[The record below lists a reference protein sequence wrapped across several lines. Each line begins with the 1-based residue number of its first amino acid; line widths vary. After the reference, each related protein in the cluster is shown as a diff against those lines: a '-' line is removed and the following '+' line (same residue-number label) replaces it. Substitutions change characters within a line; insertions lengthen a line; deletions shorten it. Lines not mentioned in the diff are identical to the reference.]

1 MAIKKAKTLTQ
12 EQFDQLLTF
21 VSHQRH
27 AFRDKVMLMLSFKCG
42 LRACEIARLRWRD
55 ITDALGNVLP
65 TGATIELG
73 HHITKGKKPDTKVYM
88 HNQLHDALV
97 ALKKLKNPLADDH
110 LMYATERGVR
120 FMSVNNVTV
129 YLYRLYIRAG
139 MFGCS
144 SHSGR
149 RTFITTLARNCN
161 NHGASIKDVQNLA
174 RHADLR
180 TTEKYIDLSPS
191 AINLALHA

>member
-12 EQFDQLLTF
+12 EQFDELLTY
-21 VSHQRH
+21 VGTTKH
-27 AFRDKVMLMLSFKCG
+27 AYRDKAMLMLSFKCG

-55 ITDALGNVLP
+55 VTDAKGDVLP
-65 TGATIELG
+65 TATAIELG

-88 HNQLHDALV
+88 HKQLHDAL
-97 ALKKLKNPLADDH
+97 ASLKKVVGPLADDH

-161 NHGASIKDVQNLA
+161 THGASIKDVQNLA